1 MLNCKEATELMSQ
14 AQVRPLGRVESL
26 RLRLH
31 LLLCRG
37 CRSFNAQM
45 AFLRRAT
52 ARRGNPPKE
61 P

>member
-14 AQVRPLGRVESL
+14 AQDRPLGRVEACACAS
-26 RLRLH
+26 H

-45 AFLRRAT
+45 ASIRAT